1 MQGESLPPS
10 SIALPIRIIDEGWMA
25 DAGDIEPLIARG
37 ALSEAASAL
46 RMALLGRPER
56 LDLMNLLAHV
66 FQISLRAGPTSISVD
81 RTPRESGE
89 GLFLQGAAAIAAGRL
104 DAADRS
110 FRAGLAV
117 DPADYAC
124 RAALAVIVLIATQG
138 DRIRVMLD
146 DAGTV
151 EVLRLENAL
160 RLTPI
165 GRPIRGHALFAYYS
179 EAILLPARH
188 PSFAAHTNR
197 WESRCI
203 ARLLIGLGYVVDA
216 VELGGPLPS
225 QVETYDVV
233 FCLHDGLARMEGR
246 LSPRARK
253 IMLLTGSSPDY
264 QNRRELERIAALA
277 ARRGRTC
284 PPRRQIAHAERELDA
299 LALADHCLLQG
310 NAFTRSTYAA
320 SLHAKTILIPVSGA
334 VEARPPVPRSGP
346 SASRHV
352 LWHFGIGAIHKG
364 LDLAVEAFLRNPGWT
379 LEVVSQA
386 CDEPDFLSIYGE
398 AIRKAGNVRP
408 HGFQFPSS
416 RQFREIAGRCVAFL
430 GTSCSEGTS
439 TACITGLQHGLVPIL
454 TRDCG
459 VDLDSGFGATIED
472 DSIEAV
478 ERAVSQVLSL
488 QAEELARQGRLARSR
503 AESVYSRRAFTESV
517 RSAFERILPPLRKA

>member
-1 MQGESLPPS
+1 VQGESLPPS

-179 EAILLPARH
+179 ETILLPAGH

-264 QNRRELERIAALA
+264 QNRRELERIA
-277 ARRGRTC
+277 
-284 PPRRQIAHAERELDA
+284 A

-386 CDEPDFLSIYGE
+386 CDESDFLSIYGE
-398 AIRKAGNVRP
+398 AIRKACNVRL

-517 RSAFERILPPLRKA
+517 RSAFERILPPLREA